1 MTDNIKVFT
10 GSGSINFR
18 DDAPDQSDVVDPTKL
33 SEEIE
38 KLKSLQSEIKN
49 LEDRIK
55 DLKKDEKHFS
65 CVVIPKLM
73 EDMNLSTIKHKDG
86 SEISVKKIY
95 SATIKADKKAEALQ
109 WLRNNG
115 LGDIIKNNITVTF
128 GQGEENKAMAYATLA
143 KGQGYE
149 PSQEEKVHA
158 MTLKVTMED
167 WKEKGNE
174 VPEDLFWTFD
184 GNQTKIK
191 TKS

>member
-1 MTDNIKVFT
+1 M
-10 GSGSINFR
+10 INLR
-18 DDAPDQSDVVDPTKL
+18 QDAPDQSDIIDPQKL
-33 SEEIE
+33 SEELE
-38 KLKSLQSEIKN
+38 KLRSIQSQI
-49 LEDRIK
+49 LEAENKIK
-55 DLKKDEKHFS
+55 DLKSDEKVQS
-65 CVVIPKLM
+65 GIVIPKLM
-73 EDMNLSTIKHKDG
+73 EEMNLSTLKLKDG
-86 SEISVKKIY
+86 SEVSVKKIY
-95 SATIKADKKAEALQ
+95 SATIKAEKKAEALQ

-158 MTLKVTMED
+158 GTLKVTMED
-167 WKEKGNE
+167 WKNKGNE

-191 TKS
+191 GKK